1 MLKAE
6 YEKLKARRFELR
18 FTYPTSE
25 QREQLRL
32 IHRDRTTADFKRF
45 RNRDRHLDDLLY
57 ELESGEVQIEDLDEK
72 TIARFRNVLM
82 Q

>member
-1 MLKAE
+1 
-6 YEKLKARRFELR
+6 
-18 FTYPTSE
+18 TSE

-72 TIARFRNVLM
+72 TVARFRNVLM